1 MKRLRG
7 RSNPAEWSSK
17 KGTLDVPFLHDA
29 ASAGHTNWRH
39 PTDVVGVSSRDPA
52 GATALYDA

>member
-7 RSNPAEWSSK
+7 RSNSAEWSSK

-29 ASAGHTNWRH
+29 ASTGQ
-39 PTDVVGVSSRDPA
+39 PI
-52 GATALYDA
+52 GAIHGRRGRIKPQSGEGDCVI

>member
-7 RSNPAEWSSK
+7 RSNSAEWSSK

-29 ASAGHTNWRH
+29 ASAGQPNWRQS
-39 PTDVVGVSSRDPA
+39 TDVVGVSSRNPA
-52 GATALYDA
+52 WATALYDA